1 MGRLA
6 ILGCQAASIAVV
18 VLAWHVAVRT
28 GVADPL
34 FVPEPA
40 AVAAALGATASEALP
55 RLGDTLAK
63 AFLGYVLAVGLGVAG
78 GLLIGARRLVHAVAM
93 PYVVAAYGV
102 PKILVLPWI
111 ALIFGLGTGTAVIT
125 ATLFAV
131 FPILLMVAAGT
142 RDVDPTLV
150 TAAVSMGATR
160 WQVSRKVL
168 LPAVLPSVLA
178 GMRIG
183 VVFAMLGVLL
193 AEMFAG
199 TRGMGFLMQR
209 MAMAFKASD
218 LFAATAVV
226 SILSIVVV
234 LSLEHLNQRLSRW
247 R

>member
-6 ILGCQAASIAVV
+6 VLGLQALSVAAV
-18 VLAWHVAVRT
+18 VLAWEVAVRT
-28 GVADPL
+28 GLADPL
-34 FVPEPA
+34 FVPTPV
-40 AVAAALGATASEALP
+40 AVAGALGATWREALP
-55 RLGDTLAK
+55 RLGDTLLK
-63 AFLGYVLAVGLGVAG
+63 ALLGYALAVGLGVTG
-78 GLLIGARRLVHAVAM
+78 GLWLGARRLAHAVAM

-102 PKILVLPWI
+102 PKVLVLPWI
-111 ALIFGLGTGTAVIT
+111 ALICGLGTTTPVVT

-142 RDVDPTLV
+142 RDVDATLV

-160 WQVSRKVL
+160 SQVSRQVL
-168 LPAVLPSVLA
+168 LPAVLPSVVA
-178 GMRIG
+178 GMRVG

-209 MAMAFKASD
+209 MALAFRAPE
-218 LFAATAVV
+218 LFAATAIV
-226 SILSIVVV
+226 SALSIAVV
-234 LSLEHLNQRLSRW
+234 LSLEHLSRRLSRW

>member
-1 MGRLA
+1 MGRLGVLA
-6 ILGCQAASIAVV
+6 CQAASLAAL

-28 GVADPL
+28 GLADPL
-34 FVPEPA
+34 FVPTPG
-40 AVAAALGATASEALP
+40 AVIAALPDTAREALP
-55 RLGDTLAK
+55 RLGDTLLK
-63 AFLGYVLAVGLGVAG
+63 ALLGYALAVGLGVGG
-78 GLLIGARRLVHAVAM
+78 GLLLGSRRLLHAVTM
-93 PYVVAAYGV
+93 PYVVACYGV

-111 ALIFGLGTGTAVIT
+111 VLIFGLGMAAPVIT
-125 ATLFAV
+125 ATLFSV

-178 GMRIG
+178 GMRVG

-209 MAMAFKASD
+209 MAMAFKASE

>member
-1 MGRLA
+1 MGRLGV
-6 ILGCQAASIAVV
+6 LGCQALSLAAVL
-18 VLAWHVAVRT
+18 LAWEVAVRT
-28 GVADPL
+28 GLADPL
-34 FVPEPA
+34 FVPTPA
-40 AVAAALGATASEALP
+40 AVAGALGATLRDAWP
-55 RLGDTLAK
+55 RLGDTLLK
-63 AFLGYVLAVGLGVAG
+63 ALLGYALAVGLGVAG
-78 GLLIGARRLVHAVAM
+78 GLWVGSRRLAHAVAM

-111 ALIFGLGTGTAVIT
+111 VLICGLGATTAVLT

-150 TAAVSMGATR
+150 TAAVAMGATR
-160 WQVSRKVL
+160 SQVSLKVL
-168 LPAVLPSVLA
+168 LPAVLP
-178 GMRIG
+178 GMRVG

-209 MAMAFKASD
+209 MAMAFKAPD
-218 LFAATAVV
+218 LFAATAIV

-234 LSLEHLNQRLSRW
+234 LSLEHLGRRLSRW

>member
-1 MGRLA
+1 MGRLGVLA
-6 ILGCQAASIAVV
+6 GQAASVAAL

-28 GVADPL
+28 GLADPL
-34 FVPEPA
+34 FVPAPG
-40 AVAAALGATASEALP
+40 AVLGALGSTAREALP
-55 RLGDTLAK
+55 RLGDTLLK
-63 AFLGYVLAVGLGVAG
+63 ALLGYVLAVALGVTG
-78 GLLIGARRLVHAVAM
+78 GLFVGSRRLVHAVVM
-93 PYVVAAYGV
+93 PYVVACYGV
-102 PKILVLPWI
+102 PKILILPWI
-111 ALIFGLGTGTAVIT
+111 VLIFGLGTTTPVI
-125 ATLFAV
+125 AGTLFAV

-168 LPAVLPSVLA
+168 LPAVLPSVVA
-178 GMRIG
+178 AMRVG

-209 MAMAFKASD
+209 MAMAFKAGE

>member
-6 ILGCQAASIAVV
+6 VLGCQAASLTAVL
-18 VLAWHVAVRT
+18 LAWHVAVRT

-34 FVPEPA
+34 FVPAPT
-40 AVAAALGATASEALP
+40 AVAGALGATAREALP

-63 AFLGYVLAVGLGVAG
+63 ALAGYVLAVGLGVTG
-78 GLLIGARRLVHAVAM
+78 GLLLGSRRLVHAVAM
-93 PYVVAAYGV
+93 PYVVAGYGV

-142 RDVDPTLV
+142 RDVDATLV

-160 WQVSRKVL
+160 WQVGRKVL

-209 MAMAFKASD
+209 MAMAFKASE